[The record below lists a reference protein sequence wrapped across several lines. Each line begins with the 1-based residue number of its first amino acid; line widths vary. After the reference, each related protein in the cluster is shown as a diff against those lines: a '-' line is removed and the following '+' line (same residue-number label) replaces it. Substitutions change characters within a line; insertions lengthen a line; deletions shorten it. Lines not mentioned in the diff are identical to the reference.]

1 MKKIFLLFS
10 TFVAILLFASSCTMH
25 NRTTMG
31 APMEARVNF
40 SSADLEYVGEV
51 TGTSTQYYVVG
62 IPYGGR
68 RYTTASTGGFSVGVS
83 VNRGYNN
90 ALYDALG
97 QKPDADFVLP
107 ISSEST
113 INRSFL
119 GRKETITIRAKAFK
133 IKAK

>member
-1 MKKIFLLFS
+1 MKKIFLSFS
-10 TFVAILLFASSCTMH
+10 TLVLVLLFASSCTMH

-31 APMEARVNF
+31 APLEARVNF
-40 SSADLEYVGEV
+40 TSADLEYIGEV
-51 TGTSTQYYVVG
+51 TGTSTQYYVAG

-68 RYTTASTGGFSVGVS
+68 RYYTASTGGLALPVS
-83 VNRGYNN
+83 ADRGYNN

-113 INRSFL
+113 VNQSFL
-119 GRKETITIRAKAFK
+119 GKKVTMTIRAKAFK
-133 IKAK
+133 IKTK

>member
-10 TFVAILLFASSCTMH
+10 TFVAVLLFASSCTMH
-25 NRTTMG
+25 NRTTMS

-68 RYTTASTGGFSVGVS
+68 RYYTASTGGFAVTGVTD
-83 VNRGYNN
+83 RGYNN

-119 GRKETITIRAKAFK
+119 GKKVTLTIRAKAFK
-133 IKAK
+133 IKTK

>member
-1 MKKIFLLFS
+1 MKKTFLLFS
-10 TFVAILLFASSCTMH
+10 TFVAILLFASSCTVH

-31 APMEARVNF
+31 APLEARVNF
-40 SSADLEYVGEV
+40 TTADLEYVGEV
-51 TGTSTQYYVVG
+51 TGTSTQYYVLG

-68 RYTTASTGGFSVGVS
+68 RYYTASTGGLALPVS
-83 VNRGYNN
+83 TDRGYNN

-119 GRKETITIRAKAFK
+119 GSKVTITIRAKAFK
-133 IKAK
+133 IKTK

>member
-31 APMEARVNF
+31 APLEARVNF
-40 SSADLEYVGEV
+40 TSADLEYIGEV
-51 TGTSTQYYVVG
+51 TGTSTQYYVLG

-68 RYTTASTGGFSVGVS
+68 RYYTASTGGLALPVS
-83 VNRGYNN
+83 TDRGYNN

-97 QKPDADFVLP
+97 QKADADFVLP

-113 INRSFL
+113 VNYSFL
-119 GRKETITIRAKAFK
+119 GRKVTLTIRAKAFK
-133 IKAK
+133 IKTK